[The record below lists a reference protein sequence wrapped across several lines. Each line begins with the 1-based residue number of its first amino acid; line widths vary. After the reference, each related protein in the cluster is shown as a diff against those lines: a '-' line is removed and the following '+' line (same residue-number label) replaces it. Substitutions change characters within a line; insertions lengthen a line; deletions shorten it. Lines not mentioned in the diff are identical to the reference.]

1 MAWQSIICCI
11 TQKDLCDIYLQNCT
25 FIWIIYLHFIKQPIF
40 ESLNFPNIMENDEV
54 GEGAAQYAGQQR
66 PVNREHVQGGQTT
79 QLRHLPG
86 QINR

>member
-1 MAWQSIICCI
+1 MN
-11 TQKDLCDIYLQNCT
+11 YLFT
-25 FIWIIYLHFIKQPIF
+25 FHCKNPLF

-79 QLRHLPG
+79 HLRHLPG